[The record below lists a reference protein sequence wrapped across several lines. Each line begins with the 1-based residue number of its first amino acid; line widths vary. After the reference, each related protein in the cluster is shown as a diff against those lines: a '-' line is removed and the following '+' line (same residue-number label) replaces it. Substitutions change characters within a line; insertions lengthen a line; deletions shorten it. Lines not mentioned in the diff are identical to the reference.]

1 MRGGGGASARCAPI
15 ARALPRVDRARASTT
30 ARALARV
37 APPWRAP
44 VALES
49 LGARRA
55 RGLVGTAAAR
65 AGRVVASA
73 SDDAEEDDVDRVVD
87 ANDFESED
95 ADEGAVRAADEA
107 VVGARVDADV
117 DELLS
122 SVRTTTTWGGDWAE
136 FVIFLARLQALGYS
150 GVNADEIVVAA
161 GDSKTPEWARGVSG
175 GGDDAAA
182 GADSESEFES
192 DEEDL
197 TPSDPGEI
205 KRLALSFARDRPDLF
220 SRLPESLVYQLIDW
234 PLPRRLNNRKLNAG
248 LQRLRASMS
257 MDVSHL
263 RGKCSACDKLQ
274 DRQENPALQ
283 LSDLLRVL
291 LVLNDID
298 DPDEFADL
306 PSKELASD
314 CVRRLLRLAE
324 SPKPPPEEMP
334 IDTSKVSTAKSS
346 TGRRSFD
353 DRPPRYDD
361 RGRGRGRGDSFR
373 GQRRDDWGRGG
384 GSYERRDDRAP
395 RFERRDDRGGYERRR
410 DDGPPRFE
418 RRDRDDRREEFGSRF
433 DDRRS
438 DDRFGDRGGRGRG
451 GYEGRGGRGGRGRG
465 FDDDRRQSF
474 DRFDDRPPRFE
485 RRDGGGR
492 GGDFGGRFDD
502 RGGRGGGRFE
512 IEAIASAVAVA
523 DAFGDRGGGRFG
535 DRDGVAV
542 ADVSATAAAVAS
554 ATGTAVA
561 VVDVSATAAVA
572 VDAILSATATT
583 STIAH
588 HGALSTIGEARTGA
602 NSAVVSTIA
611 APSEIPSALASVSTT
626 TPVLATTTKATAPVR
641 SVALSTTTTVVR
653 HRETIV
659 AALST
664 TVDDRRLA
672 IPANAV
678 PRTTFKSGVKTPAT
692 TSIAAAGDRAI
703 TSLKVSFIRI
713 RSTFFHASA

>member
-1 MRGGGGASARCAPI
+1 MRGGGVASARCAPI

-512 IEAIASAVAVA
+512 DRGERFGGRDGGRFGGRGGDRFGDRDGSRFGGR
-523 DAFGDRGGGRFG
+523 FGDRGGGRFG
-535 DRDGVAV
+535 DRDGGRGGGRFG
-542 ADVSATAAAVAS
+542 DRGGRGGRDSFRNR
-554 ATGTAVA
+554 
-561 VVDVSATAAVA
+561 DNF
-572 VDAILSATATT
+572 DD
-583 STIAH
+583 
-588 HGALSTIGEARTGA
+588 R
-602 NSAVVSTIA
+602 
-611 APSEIPSALASVSTT
+611 PPR
-626 TPVLATTTKATAPVR
+626 R
-641 SVALSTTTTVVR
+641 SF
-653 HRETIV
+653 
-659 AALST
+659 
-664 TVDDRRLA
+664 DDRRSEDRGEFGRRFDDRRPERDSFRPRERFDDDSRPRYDNEGYRA
-672 IPANAV
+672 RPQRRSFNDDDRRSPPRDDRRRSFDDGRRPPPRDFGERRPADDV
-678 PRTTFKSGVKTPAT
+678 QVWRQD
-692 TSIAAAGDRAI
+692 AGDDVDRGGW
-703 TSLKVSFIRI
+703 
-713 RSTFFHASA
+713 

>member
-30 ARALARV
+30 ARALPRV

-512 IEAIASAVAVA
+512 DRGERFGGRDGGRFGGRGGDRFGDRDGSRGGGR
-523 DAFGDRGGGRFG
+523 FGDRGGGRFG
-535 DRDGVAV
+535 DRDGGRGGGRFG
-542 ADVSATAAAVAS
+542 DRGGRGGRDSFRNR
-554 ATGTAVA
+554 
-561 VVDVSATAAVA
+561 DNF
-572 VDAILSATATT
+572 DD
-583 STIAH
+583 
-588 HGALSTIGEARTGA
+588 R
-602 NSAVVSTIA
+602 
-611 APSEIPSALASVSTT
+611 PPR
-626 TPVLATTTKATAPVR
+626 R
-641 SVALSTTTTVVR
+641 SF
-653 HRETIV
+653 
-659 AALST
+659 
-664 TVDDRRLA
+664 DDRRSEDRGEFGRRFDDRRPERDSFRPRERFDDDSRPRYDNEGYRA
-672 IPANAV
+672 RPQRRSFNDDDRRSPPRDDRRRSFDDGRRPPPRDFGERRPADDV
-678 PRTTFKSGVKTPAT
+678 QVWRQD
-692 TSIAAAGDRAI
+692 AGDDVDRGGW
-703 TSLKVSFIRI
+703 
-713 RSTFFHASA
+713 

>member
-1 MRGGGGASARCAPI
+1 MRGGGVASARCAPI

-182 GADSESEFES
+182 GADSESKFES

-465 FDDDRRQSF
+465 FDDDRRQYF

-512 IEAIASAVAVA
+512 DRGERFGGRDGGRFGGRGGDRFGDRDGSRGGGR
-523 DAFGDRGGGRFG
+523 FGDRGGGRFG
-535 DRDGVAV
+535 DRDGGRGGGRFG
-542 ADVSATAAAVAS
+542 DRGGRGGRDSFRNR
-554 ATGTAVA
+554 
-561 VVDVSATAAVA
+561 DNF
-572 VDAILSATATT
+572 DD
-583 STIAH
+583 
-588 HGALSTIGEARTGA
+588 R
-602 NSAVVSTIA
+602 
-611 APSEIPSALASVSTT
+611 PPR
-626 TPVLATTTKATAPVR
+626 R
-641 SVALSTTTTVVR
+641 SF
-653 HRETIV
+653 
-659 AALST
+659 
-664 TVDDRRLA
+664 DDRRSEDRGEFGRRFDDRRPERDSFRPRERFDDDSRPRYDNEGYRA
-672 IPANAV
+672 RPQRRSFNDDDRRSPPRDDRRRSFDDGRRPPPRDFGERRPADDV
-678 PRTTFKSGVKTPAT
+678 QVWRQD
-692 TSIAAAGDRAI
+692 AGDDVDRGGW
-703 TSLKVSFIRI
+703 
-713 RSTFFHASA
+713 

>member
-1 MRGGGGASARCAPI
+1 MRGGGVASARCAPI

-182 GADSESEFES
+182 GADSESKFES

-451 GYEGRGGRGGRGRG
+451 GYEGRGGRGGRSRG

-512 IEAIASAVAVA
+512 DRGERFGGRDGGRFGGRGGDRFGDRDGSRGGGR
-523 DAFGDRGGGRFG
+523 FGDRGGGRFG
-535 DRDGVAV
+535 DRDGGRGGGRFG
-542 ADVSATAAAVAS
+542 DRGGRGGRDSFRNR
-554 ATGTAVA
+554 
-561 VVDVSATAAVA
+561 DNF
-572 VDAILSATATT
+572 DD
-583 STIAH
+583 
-588 HGALSTIGEARTGA
+588 R
-602 NSAVVSTIA
+602 
-611 APSEIPSALASVSTT
+611 PPR
-626 TPVLATTTKATAPVR
+626 R
-641 SVALSTTTTVVR
+641 SF
-653 HRETIV
+653 
-659 AALST
+659 
-664 TVDDRRLA
+664 DDRRSEDRGEFGRRFDDRRPERDSFRPRERFDDDSRPRYDNEGYRA
-672 IPANAV
+672 RPQRRSFNDDDRRSPPRDDRRRSFDDGRRPPPRDFGERRPADDV
-678 PRTTFKSGVKTPAT
+678 QVWRQD
-692 TSIAAAGDRAI
+692 AGDDVDRGGW
-703 TSLKVSFIRI
+703 
-713 RSTFFHASA
+713 

>member
-1 MRGGGGASARCAPI
+1 MRGGGVASARCAPI

-512 IEAIASAVAVA
+512 DRGERFGGRDGGRFGGRGGDRFGDRDGSRGGGR
-523 DAFGDRGGGRFG
+523 FGDRGGGRFG
-535 DRDGVAV
+535 DRDGGRGGGRFG
-542 ADVSATAAAVAS
+542 DRGGGRFGDRDGGRGGGRFGDRGGRGGRDSFRNR
-554 ATGTAVA
+554 
-561 VVDVSATAAVA
+561 DNF
-572 VDAILSATATT
+572 DD
-583 STIAH
+583 
-588 HGALSTIGEARTGA
+588 R
-602 NSAVVSTIA
+602 
-611 APSEIPSALASVSTT
+611 PPR
-626 TPVLATTTKATAPVR
+626 R
-641 SVALSTTTTVVR
+641 SF
-653 HRETIV
+653 
-659 AALST
+659 
-664 TVDDRRLA
+664 DDRRSEDRGEFGRRFDDRRPERDSFRPRERFDDDSRPRYDNEGYRA
-672 IPANAV
+672 RPQRRSFNDDDRRSPPRDDRRRSFDDGRRPPPRDFGERRPADDV
-678 PRTTFKSGVKTPAT
+678 QVWRQD
-692 TSIAAAGDRAI
+692 AGDDVDRGGW
-703 TSLKVSFIRI
+703 
-713 RSTFFHASA
+713 

>member
-1 MRGGGGASARCAPI
+1 MRGGGVASARCAPI

-55 RGLVGTAAAR
+55 RGSVGTAAAR

-182 GADSESEFES
+182 GADSESKFES

-512 IEAIASAVAVA
+512 DRGERFGGRDGGRFGGRGGDRFGDRDGSRGGGR
-523 DAFGDRGGGRFG
+523 FGDRGGGRFG
-535 DRDGVAV
+535 DRDGGRGGGRFG
-542 ADVSATAAAVAS
+542 DRGGRGGRDSFRNR
-554 ATGTAVA
+554 
-561 VVDVSATAAVA
+561 DNF
-572 VDAILSATATT
+572 DD
-583 STIAH
+583 
-588 HGALSTIGEARTGA
+588 R
-602 NSAVVSTIA
+602 
-611 APSEIPSALASVSTT
+611 PPR
-626 TPVLATTTKATAPVR
+626 R
-641 SVALSTTTTVVR
+641 SF
-653 HRETIV
+653 
-659 AALST
+659 
-664 TVDDRRLA
+664 DDRRSEDRGEFGRRFDDRRPERDSFRPRERFDDDSRPRYDNEGYRA
-672 IPANAV
+672 RPQRRSFNDDDRRSPPRDDRRRSFDDGRRPPPRDFGERRPADDV
-678 PRTTFKSGVKTPAT
+678 QVWRQD
-692 TSIAAAGDRAI
+692 AGDDVDRGGW
-703 TSLKVSFIRI
+703 
-713 RSTFFHASA
+713 

>member
-1 MRGGGGASARCAPI
+1 MRGGGVASARCAPI
-15 ARALPRVDRARASTT
+15 ARALPRGDRARASTT

-438 DDRFGDRGGRGRG
+438 DDRFDDRGGRGRG

-512 IEAIASAVAVA
+512 DRGERFGGRDGGRFGGRGGDRFGDRDGSRGGGR
-523 DAFGDRGGGRFG
+523 FGDRGGGRFG
-535 DRDGVAV
+535 DRDGGRGGGRFG
-542 ADVSATAAAVAS
+542 DRGGRGGRDSFRNR
-554 ATGTAVA
+554 
-561 VVDVSATAAVA
+561 DNF
-572 VDAILSATATT
+572 DD
-583 STIAH
+583 
-588 HGALSTIGEARTGA
+588 R
-602 NSAVVSTIA
+602 
-611 APSEIPSALASVSTT
+611 PPR
-626 TPVLATTTKATAPVR
+626 R
-641 SVALSTTTTVVR
+641 SF
-653 HRETIV
+653 
-659 AALST
+659 
-664 TVDDRRLA
+664 DDRRSEDRGEFGRRFDDRRPERDSFRPRERFDDDSRPRYDNEGYRA
-672 IPANAV
+672 RPQRRSFNDDDRRSPPRDDRRRSFDDGRRPPPRDFGERRPADDV
-678 PRTTFKSGVKTPAT
+678 QVWRQD
-692 TSIAAAGDRAI
+692 AGDDVDRGGW
-703 TSLKVSFIRI
+703 
-713 RSTFFHASA
+713 

>member
-1 MRGGGGASARCAPI
+1 MRGGGVASARCAPI

-122 SVRTTTTWGGDWAE
+122 RVRTTTTWGGDWAE

-182 GADSESEFES
+182 GADSESKFES

-418 RRDRDDRREEFGSRF
+418 RRDRDYRREEFGSRF

-512 IEAIASAVAVA
+512 DRGERFGGRDGGRFGGRGGDRFGDRDGSRGGGR
-523 DAFGDRGGGRFG
+523 FGDRGGGRFG
-535 DRDGVAV
+535 DRDGGRGGGRFG
-542 ADVSATAAAVAS
+542 DRGGRGGRDSFRNR
-554 ATGTAVA
+554 
-561 VVDVSATAAVA
+561 DNF
-572 VDAILSATATT
+572 DD
-583 STIAH
+583 
-588 HGALSTIGEARTGA
+588 R
-602 NSAVVSTIA
+602 
-611 APSEIPSALASVSTT
+611 PPR
-626 TPVLATTTKATAPVR
+626 R
-641 SVALSTTTTVVR
+641 SF
-653 HRETIV
+653 
-659 AALST
+659 
-664 TVDDRRLA
+664 DDRRSEDRGEFGRRFDDRRPERDSFRPRERFDDDSRPRYDNEGYRA
-672 IPANAV
+672 RPQRRSFNDDDRRSPPRDDRRRSFDDGRRPPPRDFGERRPADDV
-678 PRTTFKSGVKTPAT
+678 QVWRQD
-692 TSIAAAGDRAI
+692 AGDDVDRGGW
-703 TSLKVSFIRI
+703 
-713 RSTFFHASA
+713 

>member
-512 IEAIASAVAVA
+512 DRGERFGGRDGGRFGGRGGDRFGDRDGSRGGGR
-523 DAFGDRGGGRFG
+523 FGDRGGGRFG
-535 DRDGVAV
+535 DRDGGRGGGRFG
-542 ADVSATAAAVAS
+542 DRGGRGGRDSFRNR
-554 ATGTAVA
+554 
-561 VVDVSATAAVA
+561 DNF
-572 VDAILSATATT
+572 DD
-583 STIAH
+583 
-588 HGALSTIGEARTGA
+588 R
-602 NSAVVSTIA
+602 
-611 APSEIPSALASVSTT
+611 PPR
-626 TPVLATTTKATAPVR
+626 R
-641 SVALSTTTTVVR
+641 SF
-653 HRETIV
+653 
-659 AALST
+659 
-664 TVDDRRLA
+664 DDRRSEDRGEFGRRFDDRRPERDSFRPRERFDDDSRPRYDNEGYRA
-672 IPANAV
+672 RPQRRSFNDDDRRSPPRDDRRRSFDDGRRPPPRDFGERRPADDV
-678 PRTTFKSGVKTPAT
+678 QVWRQD
-692 TSIAAAGDRAI
+692 AGDDVDRGGW
-703 TSLKVSFIRI
+703 
-713 RSTFFHASA
+713 

>member
-502 RGGRGGGRFE
+502 RGGRGGSRFEDRGERFGGRDGGRFGGRGGDRFGDRDG
-512 IEAIASAVAVA
+512 SRGGGR
-523 DAFGDRGGGRFG
+523 FGDRGGGRFG
-535 DRDGVAV
+535 DRDGGRGGGRFG
-542 ADVSATAAAVAS
+542 DRGGRGGRDSFRNR
-554 ATGTAVA
+554 
-561 VVDVSATAAVA
+561 DNF
-572 VDAILSATATT
+572 DD
-583 STIAH
+583 
-588 HGALSTIGEARTGA
+588 R
-602 NSAVVSTIA
+602 
-611 APSEIPSALASVSTT
+611 PPR
-626 TPVLATTTKATAPVR
+626 R
-641 SVALSTTTTVVR
+641 SF
-653 HRETIV
+653 
-659 AALST
+659 
-664 TVDDRRLA
+664 DDRRSEDRGEFGRRFDDRRPERDSFRPRERFDDDSRPRYDNEGYRA
-672 IPANAV
+672 RPQRRSFNDDDRRSPPRDDRRRSFDDGRRPPPRDSGERRPADDV
-678 PRTTFKSGVKTPAT
+678 QVWRQD
-692 TSIAAAGDRAI
+692 AGDDVDRGGW
-703 TSLKVSFIRI
+703 
-713 RSTFFHASA
+713 

>member
-1 MRGGGGASARCAPI
+1 MRGGGVASARCAPI

-512 IEAIASAVAVA
+512 DRGERFGGRDGGRFGGRGGDRFGDRDGSRGGGR
-523 DAFGDRGGGRFG
+523 FGDRGGGRFG
-535 DRDGVAV
+535 DRDGGRGGGRFG
-542 ADVSATAAAVAS
+542 DRGGRGGRDSFRNR
-554 ATGTAVA
+554 
-561 VVDVSATAAVA
+561 DNF
-572 VDAILSATATT
+572 DD
-583 STIAH
+583 
-588 HGALSTIGEARTGA
+588 R
-602 NSAVVSTIA
+602 
-611 APSEIPSALASVSTT
+611 PPR
-626 TPVLATTTKATAPVR
+626 R
-641 SVALSTTTTVVR
+641 SF
-653 HRETIV
+653 
-659 AALST
+659 
-664 TVDDRRLA
+664 DDRRSEDRGEFGRRFDDRRPERDSFRPRERFDDDSRPRYDNEGYRA
-672 IPANAV
+672 RPQRRSFNDDDRRSPPRDDRRRSFDDGRRPPPRDFGERRPADDV
-678 PRTTFKSGVKTPAT
+678 QVWRQD
-692 TSIAAAGDRAI
+692 AGDDVYRGGW
-703 TSLKVSFIRI
+703 
-713 RSTFFHASA
+713 

>member
-1 MRGGGGASARCAPI
+1 MRGGGVASARCAPI

-512 IEAIASAVAVA
+512 DRGERFGGRDGGRFGGRFGDRFGDRDGSRGGGR
-523 DAFGDRGGGRFG
+523 FGDRGGGRFG
-535 DRDGVAV
+535 DRDGGRGGGRFG
-542 ADVSATAAAVAS
+542 DRGGRGGRDSFRNR
-554 ATGTAVA
+554 
-561 VVDVSATAAVA
+561 DNF
-572 VDAILSATATT
+572 DD
-583 STIAH
+583 
-588 HGALSTIGEARTGA
+588 R
-602 NSAVVSTIA
+602 
-611 APSEIPSALASVSTT
+611 PPR
-626 TPVLATTTKATAPVR
+626 R
-641 SVALSTTTTVVR
+641 SF
-653 HRETIV
+653 
-659 AALST
+659 
-664 TVDDRRLA
+664 DDRRSEDRGEFGRRFDDRRPERDSFRPRERFDDDSRPRYDNEGYRA
-672 IPANAV
+672 RPQRRSFNDDDRRSPPRDDRRRSFDDGRRPPPRDSGERRPADDV
-678 PRTTFKSGVKTPAT
+678 QVWRQD
-692 TSIAAAGDRAI
+692 AGDDVDRGGW
-703 TSLKVSFIRI
+703 
-713 RSTFFHASA
+713 

>member
-1 MRGGGGASARCAPI
+1 MRGGGVASARCAPI

-465 FDDDRRQSF
+465 FDDDRRQYF

-512 IEAIASAVAVA
+512 DRGERFGGRDGGRFGGRGGDRFGDRDGSRGGGR
-523 DAFGDRGGGRFG
+523 FGDRGGGRFG
-535 DRDGVAV
+535 DRDGGRGGGRFG
-542 ADVSATAAAVAS
+542 DRGGRGGRDSFRNR
-554 ATGTAVA
+554 
-561 VVDVSATAAVA
+561 DNF
-572 VDAILSATATT
+572 DD
-583 STIAH
+583 
-588 HGALSTIGEARTGA
+588 R
-602 NSAVVSTIA
+602 
-611 APSEIPSALASVSTT
+611 PPR
-626 TPVLATTTKATAPVR
+626 R
-641 SVALSTTTTVVR
+641 SF
-653 HRETIV
+653 
-659 AALST
+659 
-664 TVDDRRLA
+664 DDRRSEDRGEFGRRFDDRRPERDSFRPRERFDDDSRPRYDNEGYRA
-672 IPANAV
+672 RPQRRSFNDDDRRSPPRDDRRRSFDDGRRPPPRDFGERRPADDV
-678 PRTTFKSGVKTPAT
+678 QVWRQD
-692 TSIAAAGDRAI
+692 AGYDVDRGGW
-703 TSLKVSFIRI
+703 
-713 RSTFFHASA
+713 

>member
-1 MRGGGGASARCAPI
+1 MRGGGVASARCAPI

-353 DRPPRYDD
+353 RPPRYDD

-512 IEAIASAVAVA
+512 DRGERFGGRDGGRFGGRGGDRFGDRDGSRGGGR
-523 DAFGDRGGGRFG
+523 FGDRGGGRFG
-535 DRDGVAV
+535 DRDGGRGGGRFG
-542 ADVSATAAAVAS
+542 DRGGRGGRDSFRNR
-554 ATGTAVA
+554 
-561 VVDVSATAAVA
+561 DNF
-572 VDAILSATATT
+572 DD
-583 STIAH
+583 
-588 HGALSTIGEARTGA
+588 R
-602 NSAVVSTIA
+602 
-611 APSEIPSALASVSTT
+611 PPR
-626 TPVLATTTKATAPVR
+626 R
-641 SVALSTTTTVVR
+641 SF
-653 HRETIV
+653 
-659 AALST
+659 
-664 TVDDRRLA
+664 DDRRSEDRGEFGRRFDDRRPERDSFRPRERFDDDSRPRYDNEGYRA
-672 IPANAV
+672 RPQRRSFNDDDRRSPPRDDRRRSFDDGRRPPPRDFGERRPADDV
-678 PRTTFKSGVKTPAT
+678 QVWRQD
-692 TSIAAAGDRAI
+692 AGDDVDRGGW
-703 TSLKVSFIRI
+703 
-713 RSTFFHASA
+713 

>member
-1 MRGGGGASARCAPI
+1 MRGGGGTSARCAPI

-512 IEAIASAVAVA
+512 DRGERFGGRDGGRFGGRGGDRFGDRDGSRGGGR
-523 DAFGDRGGGRFG
+523 FGDRGGGRFG
-535 DRDGVAV
+535 DRDGGRGGGRFG
-542 ADVSATAAAVAS
+542 DRGGRGGRDSFRNR
-554 ATGTAVA
+554 
-561 VVDVSATAAVA
+561 DNF
-572 VDAILSATATT
+572 DD
-583 STIAH
+583 
-588 HGALSTIGEARTGA
+588 R
-602 NSAVVSTIA
+602 
-611 APSEIPSALASVSTT
+611 PPR
-626 TPVLATTTKATAPVR
+626 R
-641 SVALSTTTTVVR
+641 SF
-653 HRETIV
+653 
-659 AALST
+659 
-664 TVDDRRLA
+664 DDRRSEDRGEFGRRFDDRRPERDSFRPRERFDDDSRPRYDNEGYRA
-672 IPANAV
+672 RPQRRSFNDDDRRSPPRDDRRRSFDDGRRPPPRDSGERRPADDV
-678 PRTTFKSGVKTPAT
+678 QVWRQD
-692 TSIAAAGDRAI
+692 AGDDVDRGGW
-703 TSLKVSFIRI
+703 
-713 RSTFFHASA
+713 

>member
-1 MRGGGGASARCAPI
+1 MRGGGVASARCAPI

-55 RGLVGTAAAR
+55 RGLAGTAAAR

-512 IEAIASAVAVA
+512 DRGERFGGRDGGRFGGRGGDRFGDRDGSRGGGR
-523 DAFGDRGGGRFG
+523 FGDRGGGRFG
-535 DRDGVAV
+535 DRDGGRGGGRFG
-542 ADVSATAAAVAS
+542 DRGGRGGRDSFRNR
-554 ATGTAVA
+554 
-561 VVDVSATAAVA
+561 DNF
-572 VDAILSATATT
+572 DD
-583 STIAH
+583 
-588 HGALSTIGEARTGA
+588 R
-602 NSAVVSTIA
+602 
-611 APSEIPSALASVSTT
+611 PPR
-626 TPVLATTTKATAPVR
+626 R
-641 SVALSTTTTVVR
+641 SF
-653 HRETIV
+653 
-659 AALST
+659 
-664 TVDDRRLA
+664 DDRRSEDRGEFGRRFDDRRPERDSFRPRERFDDDSRPRYDNEGYRA
-672 IPANAV
+672 RPQRRSFNDDDRRSPPRDDRRRSFDDGRRPPPRDFGERRPADDV
-678 PRTTFKSGVKTPAT
+678 QVWRQD
-692 TSIAAAGDRAI
+692 AGDDVDRGGW
-703 TSLKVSFIRI
+703 
-713 RSTFFHASA
+713 

>member
-182 GADSESEFES
+182 GADSESKFES

-512 IEAIASAVAVA
+512 DRGERFGGRGGGRFGGRGGDRFGDRDGSRGGGR
-523 DAFGDRGGGRFG
+523 FGDRGGGRFG
-535 DRDGVAV
+535 DRDGGRGGGRFG
-542 ADVSATAAAVAS
+542 DRGGRGGRDSFRNR
-554 ATGTAVA
+554 
-561 VVDVSATAAVA
+561 DNF
-572 VDAILSATATT
+572 DD
-583 STIAH
+583 
-588 HGALSTIGEARTGA
+588 R
-602 NSAVVSTIA
+602 
-611 APSEIPSALASVSTT
+611 PPR
-626 TPVLATTTKATAPVR
+626 R
-641 SVALSTTTTVVR
+641 SF
-653 HRETIV
+653 
-659 AALST
+659 
-664 TVDDRRLA
+664 DDRRSEDRGEFGRRFDDRRPERDSFRPRERFDDDSRPRYDNEGYRA
-672 IPANAV
+672 RPQRRSFNDDDRRSPPRDDRRRSFDDGRRPPPRDSGERRPADDV
-678 PRTTFKSGVKTPAT
+678 QVWRQD
-692 TSIAAAGDRAI
+692 AGDDVDRGGW
-703 TSLKVSFIRI
+703 
-713 RSTFFHASA
+713 

>member
-1 MRGGGGASARCAPI
+1 MRGGGVASARCAPI

-182 GADSESEFES
+182 GAASESEFES

-465 FDDDRRQSF
+465 FDDDRRQYF

-512 IEAIASAVAVA
+512 DRGERFGGRDGGRFGGRGGDRFGAGDGSRGGGR
-523 DAFGDRGGGRFG
+523 FGDRGGGRFG
-535 DRDGVAV
+535 DRDGGRGGGRFG
-542 ADVSATAAAVAS
+542 DRGGRGGRDSFRNR
-554 ATGTAVA
+554 
-561 VVDVSATAAVA
+561 DNF
-572 VDAILSATATT
+572 DD
-583 STIAH
+583 
-588 HGALSTIGEARTGA
+588 R
-602 NSAVVSTIA
+602 
-611 APSEIPSALASVSTT
+611 PPR
-626 TPVLATTTKATAPVR
+626 R
-641 SVALSTTTTVVR
+641 SF
-653 HRETIV
+653 
-659 AALST
+659 
-664 TVDDRRLA
+664 DDRRSEDRGEFGRRFDDRRPERDSFRPRERFDDDSRPRYDNEGYRA
-672 IPANAV
+672 RPQRRSFNDDDRRSPPRDDRRRSFDDGRRPPPRDSGERRPADDV
-678 PRTTFKSGVKTPAT
+678 QVWRQD
-692 TSIAAAGDRAI
+692 AGDDVDRGGW
-703 TSLKVSFIRI
+703 
-713 RSTFFHASA
+713 

>member
-1 MRGGGGASARCAPI
+1 MRGGGVASARCAPI

-512 IEAIASAVAVA
+512 DRGERFGGR
-523 DAFGDRGGGRFG
+523 DGGRFGGRGGDRFGDRDGSRGGGRFG
-535 DRDGVAV
+535 DRGGRGGRDSFRNR
-542 ADVSATAAAVAS
+542 DNF
-554 ATGTAVA
+554 
-561 VVDVSATAAVA
+561 D
-572 VDAILSATATT
+572 D
-583 STIAH
+583 
-588 HGALSTIGEARTGA
+588 R
-602 NSAVVSTIA
+602 
-611 APSEIPSALASVSTT
+611 PPR
-626 TPVLATTTKATAPVR
+626 R
-641 SVALSTTTTVVR
+641 SF
-653 HRETIV
+653 
-659 AALST
+659 
-664 TVDDRRLA
+664 DDRRSEDRGEFGRRFDDRRPERDSFRPRERFDDDSRPRYDNEGYRA
-672 IPANAV
+672 RPQRRSFNDDDRRSPPRDDRRRSFDDGRRPPPRDFGERRPADDV
-678 PRTTFKSGVKTPAT
+678 QVWRQD
-692 TSIAAAGDRAI
+692 AGDDVDRGGW
-703 TSLKVSFIRI
+703 
-713 RSTFFHASA
+713 

>member
-1 MRGGGGASARCAPI
+1 MRGGGVASARCAPI

-512 IEAIASAVAVA
+512 DRGERFGGRDGGRFGGRGGDRFGDRDGSRGGGR
-523 DAFGDRGGGRFG
+523 FGDRGGGRFG
-535 DRDGVAV
+535 DRDGGRGGGRFG
-542 ADVSATAAAVAS
+542 DRGGRGGRDSFRNR
-554 ATGTAVA
+554 
-561 VVDVSATAAVA
+561 DNF
-572 VDAILSATATT
+572 DD
-583 STIAH
+583 
-588 HGALSTIGEARTGA
+588 R
-602 NSAVVSTIA
+602 
-611 APSEIPSALASVSTT
+611 PPR
-626 TPVLATTTKATAPVR
+626 R
-641 SVALSTTTTVVR
+641 SF
-653 HRETIV
+653 
-659 AALST
+659 
-664 TVDDRRLA
+664 DDRRSEDRGEFGRRFDDRRPERDSFRPRERFDDDSRPRYDNEGYRA
-672 IPANAV
+672 RPQRRSFNDDDRRSPPRDDRRRSFDDGRRPPPRDFGERRPADDV
-678 PRTTFKSGVKTPAT
+678 QVWRQD
-692 TSIAAAGDRAI
+692 AGDDVDRGGW
-703 TSLKVSFIRI
+703 
-713 RSTFFHASA
+713 

>member
-512 IEAIASAVAVA
+512 DRGERFGGRDGGRFGGRGGDRFGDRDGSRGGGR
-523 DAFGDRGGGRFG
+523 FGDRGGGRFG
-535 DRDGVAV
+535 DRDGGRGGGRFG
-542 ADVSATAAAVAS
+542 DRGGRGGRDSFRNR
-554 ATGTAVA
+554 
-561 VVDVSATAAVA
+561 DNF
-572 VDAILSATATT
+572 DD
-583 STIAH
+583 
-588 HGALSTIGEARTGA
+588 R
-602 NSAVVSTIA
+602 
-611 APSEIPSALASVSTT
+611 PPR
-626 TPVLATTTKATAPVR
+626 R
-641 SVALSTTTTVVR
+641 SF
-653 HRETIV
+653 
-659 AALST
+659 
-664 TVDDRRLA
+664 DDRRSEDRGEFGRRFDDRRPERDSFRPRERFDDDSRPRYDNEGYRA
-672 IPANAV
+672 RPQRRSFNDDDRRSPPRDDRRRSFDDGRRPPPRDSGERRPADDV
-678 PRTTFKSGVKTPAT
+678 QVWRQD
-692 TSIAAAGDRAI
+692 AGDDVDRGGW
-703 TSLKVSFIRI
+703 
-713 RSTFFHASA
+713 

>member
-1 MRGGGGASARCAPI
+1 MRGGGGVASARCAPI
-15 ARALPRVDRARASTT
+15 ARAIPRVARARASTT
-30 ARALARV
+30 ARGLARV
-37 APPWRAP
+37 GATRRAP

-49 LGARRA
+49 LGARGARA
-55 RGLVGTAAAR
+55 SLGTAAAR

-73 SDDAEEDDVDRVVD
+73 SDDAEEDGVDRVVD
-87 ANDFESED
+87 ADDFESDD
-95 ADEGAVRAADEA
+95 ADEDAAREASEA
-107 VVGARVDADV
+107 VVGARVDGDA

-122 SVRTTTTWGGDWAE
+122 SVRTTTTWGGHWAE
-136 FVIFLARLQALGYS
+136 FVVFLARLQALGYS
-150 GVNADEIVVAA
+150 GANTDEIVVAA

-175 GGDDAAA
+175 GGAAA
-182 GADSESEFES
+182 AAAAAAAESESEF
-192 DEEDL
+192 EDL

-263 RGKCSACDKLQ
+263 RGKCSACDKINK

-291 LVLNDID
+291 LVLNDIE

-334 IDTSKVSTAKSS
+334 IDTSTVSIAKES

-373 GQRRDDWGRGG
+373 GQRRDDWGRAG

-492 GGDFGGRFDD
+492 GGDFGGRFED
-502 RGGRGGGRFE
+502 RGERFGGRGGGRFGGHGGGR
-512 IEAIASAVAVA
+512 
-523 DAFGDRGGGRFG
+523 FGDRDGGRFGDRDGGRFEDRGGGRFG
-535 DRDGVAV
+535 DRDGGRGGGRFG
-542 ADVSATAAAVAS
+542 DRGGRGGRDSFRNR
-554 ATGTAVA
+554 
-561 VVDVSATAAVA
+561 DNF
-572 VDAILSATATT
+572 DD
-583 STIAH
+583 
-588 HGALSTIGEARTGA
+588 R
-602 NSAVVSTIA
+602 
-611 APSEIPSALASVSTT
+611 PPR
-626 TPVLATTTKATAPVR
+626 R
-641 SVALSTTTTVVR
+641 SF
-653 HRETIV
+653 
-659 AALST
+659 
-664 TVDDRRLA
+664 DDRRSEDRGEFGRRFDDRRPERDSFRPRERFDDDSRPRYDNEGYRA
-672 IPANAV
+672 RPQRRSFNDDDRRPPSRDDRRRSFDDVRRPSPRDSGDRRPADDV
-678 PRTTFKSGVKTPAT
+678 QVWRQD
-692 TSIAAAGDRAI
+692 AGDDVDRGDW
-703 TSLKVSFIRI
+703 
-713 RSTFFHASA
+713 

>member
-1 MRGGGGASARCAPI
+1 MRGGGVASARCAPI

-30 ARALARV
+30 ARALPRV

-512 IEAIASAVAVA
+512 DRGERFGGRDGGRFGGRGGDRFGDRDGSRGGGR
-523 DAFGDRGGGRFG
+523 FGDRGGGRFG
-535 DRDGVAV
+535 DRDGGRGGGRFG
-542 ADVSATAAAVAS
+542 DRGGRGGRDSFRNR
-554 ATGTAVA
+554 
-561 VVDVSATAAVA
+561 DNF
-572 VDAILSATATT
+572 DD
-583 STIAH
+583 
-588 HGALSTIGEARTGA
+588 R
-602 NSAVVSTIA
+602 
-611 APSEIPSALASVSTT
+611 PPR
-626 TPVLATTTKATAPVR
+626 R
-641 SVALSTTTTVVR
+641 SF
-653 HRETIV
+653 
-659 AALST
+659 
-664 TVDDRRLA
+664 DDRRSEDRGEFGRRFDDRRPERDSFRPRERFDDDSRPRYDNEGYRA
-672 IPANAV
+672 RPQRRSFNDDDRRSPPRDDRRRSFDDGRRPPPRDFGERRPADDV
-678 PRTTFKSGVKTPAT
+678 QVWRQD
-692 TSIAAAGDRAI
+692 AGDDVDRGGW
-703 TSLKVSFIRI
+703 
-713 RSTFFHASA
+713 

>member
-1 MRGGGGASARCAPI
+1 MRGGGVASARCAPI

-30 ARALARV
+30 ARALARD

-150 GVNADEIVVAA
+150 GVNADKIVVAA

-512 IEAIASAVAVA
+512 DRGERFGGRDGGRFGGRGGDRFGDRDGSRGGGR
-523 DAFGDRGGGRFG
+523 FGDRGGGRFG
-535 DRDGVAV
+535 DRDGGRGGGRFG
-542 ADVSATAAAVAS
+542 DRGGRGGRDSFRNR
-554 ATGTAVA
+554 
-561 VVDVSATAAVA
+561 DNF
-572 VDAILSATATT
+572 DD
-583 STIAH
+583 
-588 HGALSTIGEARTGA
+588 R
-602 NSAVVSTIA
+602 
-611 APSEIPSALASVSTT
+611 PPR
-626 TPVLATTTKATAPVR
+626 R
-641 SVALSTTTTVVR
+641 SF
-653 HRETIV
+653 
-659 AALST
+659 
-664 TVDDRRLA
+664 DDRRSEDRGEFGRRFDDRRPERDSFRPRERFDDDSRPRYDNEGYRA
-672 IPANAV
+672 RPQRRSFNDDDRRSPPRDDRRRSFDDGRRPPPRDFGERRPADDV
-678 PRTTFKSGVKTPAT
+678 QVWRQD
-692 TSIAAAGDRAI
+692 AGDDVDRGGW
-703 TSLKVSFIRI
+703 
-713 RSTFFHASA
+713 

>member
-1 MRGGGGASARCAPI
+1 MVLFS
-15 ARALPRVDRARASTT
+15 
-30 ARALARV
+30 
-37 APPWRAP
+37 
-44 VALES
+44 
-49 LGARRA
+49 
-55 RGLVGTAAAR
+55 TAAAR

-182 GADSESEFES
+182 GADSESKFES

-306 PSKELASD
+306 PSKALASD

-512 IEAIASAVAVA
+512 DRGERFGGRDGGRFGGRGGDRFGDRDGSRGGGR
-523 DAFGDRGGGRFG
+523 FGDRGGGRFG
-535 DRDGVAV
+535 DRDGGRGGGRFG
-542 ADVSATAAAVAS
+542 DRGGRGGRDSFRNR
-554 ATGTAVA
+554 
-561 VVDVSATAAVA
+561 DNF
-572 VDAILSATATT
+572 DD
-583 STIAH
+583 
-588 HGALSTIGEARTGA
+588 R
-602 NSAVVSTIA
+602 
-611 APSEIPSALASVSTT
+611 PPR
-626 TPVLATTTKATAPVR
+626 R
-641 SVALSTTTTVVR
+641 SF
-653 HRETIV
+653 
-659 AALST
+659 
-664 TVDDRRLA
+664 DDRRSEDRGEFGRRFDDRRPERDSFRPRERFDDDSRPRYDNEGYRTRPQRRSFNDDDRRSPPRDDRRRSFDDGRRPPPRDFGERR
-672 IPANAV
+672 PADDV
-678 PRTTFKSGVKTPAT
+678 QVWRQD
-692 TSIAAAGDRAI
+692 AGDDVDRGGW
-703 TSLKVSFIRI
+703 
-713 RSTFFHASA
+713 

>member
-1 MRGGGGASARCAPI
+1 MRGGGVASARCAPI

-150 GVNADEIVVAA
+150 GANADEIVVAA

-182 GADSESEFES
+182 GADSESKFES

-512 IEAIASAVAVA
+512 DRGERFGGRDGGRFGGRGGDRFGDRDGSRGGGR
-523 DAFGDRGGGRFG
+523 FGDRGGGRFG
-535 DRDGVAV
+535 DRDGGRGGGRFG
-542 ADVSATAAAVAS
+542 DRGGRGGRDSFRNR
-554 ATGTAVA
+554 
-561 VVDVSATAAVA
+561 DNF
-572 VDAILSATATT
+572 DD
-583 STIAH
+583 
-588 HGALSTIGEARTGA
+588 R
-602 NSAVVSTIA
+602 
-611 APSEIPSALASVSTT
+611 PPR
-626 TPVLATTTKATAPVR
+626 R
-641 SVALSTTTTVVR
+641 SF
-653 HRETIV
+653 
-659 AALST
+659 
-664 TVDDRRLA
+664 DDRRSEDRGEFGRRFDDRRPERDSFRPRERFDDDSRPRYDNEGYRA
-672 IPANAV
+672 RPQRRSFNDDDRRSPPRDDRRRSFDDGRRPPPRDFGERRPADDV
-678 PRTTFKSGVKTPAT
+678 QVWRQD
-692 TSIAAAGDRAI
+692 AGDDVDRGGW
-703 TSLKVSFIRI
+703 
-713 RSTFFHASA
+713 

>member
-1 MRGGGGASARCAPI
+1 MRGGGVASARCAPI

-55 RGLVGTAAAR
+55 RGLIGTAAAR

-512 IEAIASAVAVA
+512 DRGERFGGRDGGRFGGRGGDRFGDRDGSRGGGR
-523 DAFGDRGGGRFG
+523 FGDRGGGRFG
-535 DRDGVAV
+535 DRDGGRGGGRFG
-542 ADVSATAAAVAS
+542 DRGGRGGRDSFRNR
-554 ATGTAVA
+554 
-561 VVDVSATAAVA
+561 DNF
-572 VDAILSATATT
+572 DD
-583 STIAH
+583 
-588 HGALSTIGEARTGA
+588 R
-602 NSAVVSTIA
+602 
-611 APSEIPSALASVSTT
+611 PPR
-626 TPVLATTTKATAPVR
+626 R
-641 SVALSTTTTVVR
+641 SF
-653 HRETIV
+653 
-659 AALST
+659 
-664 TVDDRRLA
+664 DDRRSEDRGEFGRRFDDRRPERDSFRPRERFDDDSRPRYDNEGYRA
-672 IPANAV
+672 RPQRRSFNDDDRRSPPRDDRRRSFDDGRRPPPRDFGERRPADDV
-678 PRTTFKSGVKTPAT
+678 QVWRQD
-692 TSIAAAGDRAI
+692 AGDDVDRGGW
-703 TSLKVSFIRI
+703 
-713 RSTFFHASA
+713 

>member
-384 GSYERRDDRAP
+384 GSYERRDGRAP

-512 IEAIASAVAVA
+512 DRGERFGGRDGGRFGGRGGDRFGDRDGSRGGGR
-523 DAFGDRGGGRFG
+523 FGDRGGGRFG
-535 DRDGVAV
+535 DRDGGRGGGRFG
-542 ADVSATAAAVAS
+542 DRGGRGGRDSFRNR
-554 ATGTAVA
+554 
-561 VVDVSATAAVA
+561 DNF
-572 VDAILSATATT
+572 DD
-583 STIAH
+583 
-588 HGALSTIGEARTGA
+588 R
-602 NSAVVSTIA
+602 
-611 APSEIPSALASVSTT
+611 PPR
-626 TPVLATTTKATAPVR
+626 R
-641 SVALSTTTTVVR
+641 SF
-653 HRETIV
+653 
-659 AALST
+659 
-664 TVDDRRLA
+664 DDRRSEDRGEFGRRFDDRRPERDSFRPRERFDDDSRPRYDNEGYRA
-672 IPANAV
+672 RPQRRSFNDDDRRSPPRDDRRRSFDDGRRPPPRDSGERRPADDV
-678 PRTTFKSGVKTPAT
+678 QVWRQD
-692 TSIAAAGDRAI
+692 AGDDVDRGGW
-703 TSLKVSFIRI
+703 
-713 RSTFFHASA
+713 

>member
-1 MRGGGGASARCAPI
+1 MRGGGGVASARCAPI

-512 IEAIASAVAVA
+512 DRGERFGGRDGGRFGGRGGDRFGDRDGSRGGGR
-523 DAFGDRGGGRFG
+523 FGDRGGGRFG
-535 DRDGVAV
+535 DRDGGRGGGRFG
-542 ADVSATAAAVAS
+542 DRGGRGGRDSFRNR
-554 ATGTAVA
+554 
-561 VVDVSATAAVA
+561 DNF
-572 VDAILSATATT
+572 DD
-583 STIAH
+583 
-588 HGALSTIGEARTGA
+588 R
-602 NSAVVSTIA
+602 
-611 APSEIPSALASVSTT
+611 PPR
-626 TPVLATTTKATAPVR
+626 R
-641 SVALSTTTTVVR
+641 SF
-653 HRETIV
+653 
-659 AALST
+659 
-664 TVDDRRLA
+664 DDRRSEDRGEFGRRFDDRRPERDSFRPRERFDDDSRPRYDNEGYRA
-672 IPANAV
+672 RPQRRSFNDDDRRPPPRDDRRRSFDDGRRPPPRDSGDRRPADDV
-678 PRTTFKSGVKTPAT
+678 QVWRQD
-692 TSIAAAGDRAI
+692 AGDDVDRGGW
-703 TSLKVSFIRI
+703 
-713 RSTFFHASA
+713 

>member
-1 MRGGGGASARCAPI
+1 MRGGGVASARCAPI

-465 FDDDRRQSF
+465 FDDDRRQYF

-512 IEAIASAVAVA
+512 DRGERFGGRDGGRFGGRGGDRFGDRDGSRGGGR
-523 DAFGDRGGGRFG
+523 FGDRGGGRFG
-535 DRDGVAV
+535 DRDGGRGGGRFG
-542 ADVSATAAAVAS
+542 DRGGRGGRDSFRNR
-554 ATGTAVA
+554 
-561 VVDVSATAAVA
+561 DNF
-572 VDAILSATATT
+572 DD
-583 STIAH
+583 
-588 HGALSTIGEARTGA
+588 R
-602 NSAVVSTIA
+602 
-611 APSEIPSALASVSTT
+611 PPR
-626 TPVLATTTKATAPVR
+626 R
-641 SVALSTTTTVVR
+641 SF
-653 HRETIV
+653 
-659 AALST
+659 
-664 TVDDRRLA
+664 DDRRSEDRGEFGRRFDDRRPERDSFRPRERFDDDSRPRYDNEGYRA
-672 IPANAV
+672 RPQRRSFNDDDRRSPPRDDRRRSFDDGRRPPPRDSGERRPADDV
-678 PRTTFKSGVKTPAT
+678 QVWRQD
-692 TSIAAAGDRAI
+692 AGDDVDRGGW
-703 TSLKVSFIRI
+703 
-713 RSTFFHASA
+713 

>member
-1 MRGGGGASARCAPI
+1 MRGGGVASARCAPI

-512 IEAIASAVAVA
+512 DRGERFGGRDGGRFGGRFGDRFGDRDGSRFGGR
-523 DAFGDRGGGRFG
+523 FGDRGGGRFG
-535 DRDGVAV
+535 DRDGGRGGGRFG
-542 ADVSATAAAVAS
+542 DRGGRGGRDSFRNR
-554 ATGTAVA
+554 
-561 VVDVSATAAVA
+561 DNF
-572 VDAILSATATT
+572 DD
-583 STIAH
+583 
-588 HGALSTIGEARTGA
+588 R
-602 NSAVVSTIA
+602 
-611 APSEIPSALASVSTT
+611 PPR
-626 TPVLATTTKATAPVR
+626 R
-641 SVALSTTTTVVR
+641 SF
-653 HRETIV
+653 
-659 AALST
+659 
-664 TVDDRRLA
+664 DDRRSEDRGEFGRRFDDRRPERDSFRPRERFDDDSRPRYDNEGYRA
-672 IPANAV
+672 RPQRRSFNDDDRRSPPRDDRRRSFDDGRRPPPRDFGERRPADDV
-678 PRTTFKSGVKTPAT
+678 QVWRQD
-692 TSIAAAGDRAI
+692 AGDDVDRGGW
-703 TSLKVSFIRI
+703 
-713 RSTFFHASA
+713 

>member
-1 MRGGGGASARCAPI
+1 MRGGGVASARCAPI

-182 GADSESEFES
+182 GADSESKFES

-465 FDDDRRQSF
+465 FDDDRRQYF

-512 IEAIASAVAVA
+512 DRGERFGGR
-523 DAFGDRGGGRFG
+523 DGGRFGGRGGDRFGDRDGSRGGGRFG
-535 DRDGVAV
+535 DRGGGRVGDRDGGRGGGRFG
-542 ADVSATAAAVAS
+542 DRGGRGGRDSFRNR
-554 ATGTAVA
+554 
-561 VVDVSATAAVA
+561 DNF
-572 VDAILSATATT
+572 DD
-583 STIAH
+583 
-588 HGALSTIGEARTGA
+588 R
-602 NSAVVSTIA
+602 
-611 APSEIPSALASVSTT
+611 PPR
-626 TPVLATTTKATAPVR
+626 R
-641 SVALSTTTTVVR
+641 SF
-653 HRETIV
+653 
-659 AALST
+659 
-664 TVDDRRLA
+664 DDRRSEDRGEFGRRFDDRRPERDSFRPRERFDDDSRPRYDNEGYRA
-672 IPANAV
+672 RPQRRSFNDDDRRSPPRDDRRRSFDDGRRPPPRDFGERRPADDV
-678 PRTTFKSGVKTPAT
+678 QVWRQD
-692 TSIAAAGDRAI
+692 AGDDVDRGGW
-703 TSLKVSFIRI
+703 
-713 RSTFFHASA
+713 

>member
-1 MRGGGGASARCAPI
+1 MRGGGVASARCAPI

-512 IEAIASAVAVA
+512 DRGERFGGRDGGRFGGRGGDRFGDRDGSRGGGR
-523 DAFGDRGGGRFG
+523 FGDRGGGRFG
-535 DRDGVAV
+535 DRDGGRGGGRFG
-542 ADVSATAAAVAS
+542 DRGGRGGRDSFRNR
-554 ATGTAVA
+554 
-561 VVDVSATAAVA
+561 DNF
-572 VDAILSATATT
+572 DD
-583 STIAH
+583 
-588 HGALSTIGEARTGA
+588 R
-602 NSAVVSTIA
+602 
-611 APSEIPSALASVSTT
+611 PPR
-626 TPVLATTTKATAPVR
+626 R
-641 SVALSTTTTVVR
+641 SF
-653 HRETIV
+653 
-659 AALST
+659 
-664 TVDDRRLA
+664 DDRRSEDRGEFGRRFDDRRPERDSFRPRERFDDDSRPRYDNEGYRA
-672 IPANAV
+672 RPQRRSFNDDDRRSPPRDDRRRSFDDGRRPPPRDSGERRPADDV
-678 PRTTFKSGVKTPAT
+678 QVWRQD
-692 TSIAAAGDRAI
+692 AGDDVDRGGW
-703 TSLKVSFIRI
+703 
-713 RSTFFHASA
+713 

>member
-1 MRGGGGASARCAPI
+1 MRGGGVASARCAPI

-512 IEAIASAVAVA
+512 DRGERFGGRDGGRFGGRFGDRFGDRDGSRGGGR
-523 DAFGDRGGGRFG
+523 FGDRGGGRFG
-535 DRDGVAV
+535 DRDGGRGGGRFG
-542 ADVSATAAAVAS
+542 DRGGRGGRDSFRNR
-554 ATGTAVA
+554 
-561 VVDVSATAAVA
+561 DNF
-572 VDAILSATATT
+572 DD
-583 STIAH
+583 
-588 HGALSTIGEARTGA
+588 R
-602 NSAVVSTIA
+602 
-611 APSEIPSALASVSTT
+611 PPR
-626 TPVLATTTKATAPVR
+626 R
-641 SVALSTTTTVVR
+641 SF
-653 HRETIV
+653 
-659 AALST
+659 
-664 TVDDRRLA
+664 DDRRSEDRGEFGRRFDDRRPERDSFRPRERFDDDSRPRYDNEGYRA
-672 IPANAV
+672 RPQRRSFNDDDRRSPPRDDRRRSFDDGRRPPPRDFGERRPADDV
-678 PRTTFKSGVKTPAT
+678 QVWRQD
-692 TSIAAAGDRAI
+692 AGDDVDRGGW
-703 TSLKVSFIRI
+703 
-713 RSTFFHASA
+713 

>member
-1 MRGGGGASARCAPI
+1 MRGGGVASARCAPI

-512 IEAIASAVAVA
+512 DRGERFGGR
-523 DAFGDRGGGRFG
+523 DGGRFGGRGGDRFGDRDGSRGGGRFG
-535 DRDGVAV
+535 DRDGGRGGGRFG
-542 ADVSATAAAVAS
+542 DRGGRGGRDSFRNR
-554 ATGTAVA
+554 
-561 VVDVSATAAVA
+561 DNF
-572 VDAILSATATT
+572 DD
-583 STIAH
+583 
-588 HGALSTIGEARTGA
+588 R
-602 NSAVVSTIA
+602 
-611 APSEIPSALASVSTT
+611 PPR
-626 TPVLATTTKATAPVR
+626 R
-641 SVALSTTTTVVR
+641 SF
-653 HRETIV
+653 
-659 AALST
+659 
-664 TVDDRRLA
+664 DDRRSEDRGEFGRRFDDRRPERDSFRPRERFDDDSRPRYDNEGYRA
-672 IPANAV
+672 RPQRRSFNDDDRRSPPRDDRRRSFDDGRRPPPRDSGERRPADDV
-678 PRTTFKSGVKTPAT
+678 QVWRQD
-692 TSIAAAGDRAI
+692 AGDDVDRGGW
-703 TSLKVSFIRI
+703 
-713 RSTFFHASA
+713 

>member
-1 MRGGGGASARCAPI
+1 MRGGGVASARCAPI

-182 GADSESEFES
+182 GADSESKFES

-512 IEAIASAVAVA
+512 DRGERFGGRDGGRFGGRGGDRFGDRDGSRGGGR
-523 DAFGDRGGGRFG
+523 FGDRGGGRFG
-535 DRDGVAV
+535 DRDGGRGGGRFG
-542 ADVSATAAAVAS
+542 DRGGRGGRDSFRNR
-554 ATGTAVA
+554 
-561 VVDVSATAAVA
+561 DNF
-572 VDAILSATATT
+572 DD
-583 STIAH
+583 
-588 HGALSTIGEARTGA
+588 R
-602 NSAVVSTIA
+602 
-611 APSEIPSALASVSTT
+611 PPR
-626 TPVLATTTKATAPVR
+626 R
-641 SVALSTTTTVVR
+641 SF
-653 HRETIV
+653 
-659 AALST
+659 
-664 TVDDRRLA
+664 DDRRSEDRGEFGRRFDDRRPERDSFRPRERFDDDSRPRYDNEGYRA
-672 IPANAV
+672 RPQRRSFNDDDRRSPPRDDRRRSFDDGRRPPPRDFGERRPADDV
-678 PRTTFKSGVKTPAT
+678 QVWRQD
-692 TSIAAAGDRAI
+692 AGDDVDRGGW
-703 TSLKVSFIRI
+703 
-713 RSTFFHASA
+713 

>member
-182 GADSESEFES
+182 GADSESKFES

-512 IEAIASAVAVA
+512 DRGERFGGR
-523 DAFGDRGGGRFG
+523 DGGRFGGRGGDRFGDRDGSRGGGRFG
-535 DRDGVAV
+535 DRVGGRFGDRDGGRGGGRFG
-542 ADVSATAAAVAS
+542 DRGGRGGRDSFRNR
-554 ATGTAVA
+554 
-561 VVDVSATAAVA
+561 DNF
-572 VDAILSATATT
+572 DD
-583 STIAH
+583 
-588 HGALSTIGEARTGA
+588 R
-602 NSAVVSTIA
+602 
-611 APSEIPSALASVSTT
+611 PPR
-626 TPVLATTTKATAPVR
+626 R
-641 SVALSTTTTVVR
+641 SF
-653 HRETIV
+653 
-659 AALST
+659 
-664 TVDDRRLA
+664 DDRRSEDRGEFGRRFDDRRPERDSFRPRERFDDDSRPRYDNEGYRA
-672 IPANAV
+672 RPQRRSFNDDDRRSPPRDDRRRSFDDGRRPPPRDSGERRPADDV
-678 PRTTFKSGVKTPAT
+678 QVWRQD
-692 TSIAAAGDRAI
+692 AGDDVDRGGW
-703 TSLKVSFIRI
+703 
-713 RSTFFHASA
+713 

>member
-1 MRGGGGASARCAPI
+1 MRGGGVASARCAPI

-37 APPWRAP
+37 ASPWRAP

-55 RGLVGTAAAR
+55 RGSVGTAAAR

-465 FDDDRRQSF
+465 FDDDRRQYF

-512 IEAIASAVAVA
+512 DRGERFGGRDGGRFGGRGGDRFGDRDGSRGGGR
-523 DAFGDRGGGRFG
+523 FGDRGGGRFG
-535 DRDGVAV
+535 DRDGGRGGGRFG
-542 ADVSATAAAVAS
+542 DRGGRGGRDSFRNR
-554 ATGTAVA
+554 
-561 VVDVSATAAVA
+561 DNF
-572 VDAILSATATT
+572 DD
-583 STIAH
+583 
-588 HGALSTIGEARTGA
+588 R
-602 NSAVVSTIA
+602 
-611 APSEIPSALASVSTT
+611 PPR
-626 TPVLATTTKATAPVR
+626 R
-641 SVALSTTTTVVR
+641 SF
-653 HRETIV
+653 
-659 AALST
+659 
-664 TVDDRRLA
+664 DDRRSEDRGEFGRRFDDRRPERDSFRPRERFDDDSRPRYDNEGYRA
-672 IPANAV
+672 RPQRRSFNDDDRRSPPRDDRRRSFDDGRRPPPRDSGERRPADDV
-678 PRTTFKSGVKTPAT
+678 QVWRQD
-692 TSIAAAGDRAI
+692 AGDDVDRGGW
-703 TSLKVSFIRI
+703 
-713 RSTFFHASA
+713 

>member
-1 MRGGGGASARCAPI
+1 MRGGGVASARCAPI

-30 ARALARV
+30 ARALPRV

-418 RRDRDDRREEFGSRF
+418 RRDRDDRR
-433 DDRRS
+433 
-438 DDRFGDRGGRGRG
+438 
-451 GYEGRGGRGGRGRG
+451 
-465 FDDDRRQSF
+465 
-474 DRFDDRPPRFE
+474 
-485 RRDGGGR
+485 
-492 GGDFGGRFDD
+492 
-502 RGGRGGGRFE
+502 
-512 IEAIASAVAVA
+512 
-523 DAFGDRGGGRFG
+523 
-535 DRDGVAV
+535 
-542 ADVSATAAAVAS
+542 
-554 ATGTAVA
+554 
-561 VVDVSATAAVA
+561 
-572 VDAILSATATT
+572 
-583 STIAH
+583 
-588 HGALSTIGEARTGA
+588 ALC
-602 NSAVVSTIA
+602 
-611 APSEIPSALASVSTT
+611 L
-626 TPVLATTTKATAPVR
+626 
-641 SVALSTTTTVVR
+641 
-653 HRETIV
+653 
-659 AALST
+659 
-664 TVDDRRLA
+664 
-672 IPANAV
+672 
-678 PRTTFKSGVKTPAT
+678 
-692 TSIAAAGDRAI
+692 
-703 TSLKVSFIRI
+703 
-713 RSTFFHASA
+713 